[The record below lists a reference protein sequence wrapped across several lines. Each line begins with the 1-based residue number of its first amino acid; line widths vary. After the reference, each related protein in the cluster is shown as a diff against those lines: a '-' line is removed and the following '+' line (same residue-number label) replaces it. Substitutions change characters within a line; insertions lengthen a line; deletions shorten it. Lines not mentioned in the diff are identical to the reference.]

1 MCLMLFLNFF
11 ASSSLHAIDLNQT
24 RLDEIF
30 TNKVNNVTKQG
41 RLKKIWEFFLK
52 NNGTVD
58 AKKRLFKRTADKA
71 QILDIVSTIALSI
84 SSDLLKNASNST
96 TKSANLNPLN
106 ETQIPSRF
114 CPFLQP
120 TNCDPANKFRSL
132 DGSCNNLEIPLLG
145 SSATPYKR
153 YLAPA
158 YQDGIQTPR
167 TLSVTGNPLPNSRA
181 ISNLLFND
189 NFQFDNDHT
198 HMVATFGQF
207 ITHDLS
213 KPAVS
218 AGKHFFFMF
227 HFCDIH
233 QVLIAVLDSFGIP
246 LNCDC
251 DKMDINCLPINIPPK
266 DPVMKSMQCMKF
278 TRSASTFSTFDCR
291 LGEYFRI
298 H

>member
-1 MCLMLFLNFF
+1 MNLMCLMLLLNYFF
-11 ASSSLHAIDLNQT
+11 ASSSSHEIQT

-30 TNKVNNVTKQG
+30 VNKVNNVTKQG
-41 RLKKIWEFFLK
+41 RLKKIWEAFLK
-52 NNGTVD
+52 NND
-58 AKKRLFKRTADKA
+58 SEKRVFKRTADKA

-84 SSDLLKNASNST
+84 SSDLLNNATNST
-96 TKSANLNPLN
+96 TKSAKLNPLN

-120 TNCDPANKFRSL
+120 TNCDAANKFRSL

-167 TLSVTGNPLPNSRA
+167 ELSATGNPLPNSRA

-218 AGKHFFFMF
+218 AGKHYNKTLFFKCLF
-227 HFCDIH
+227 
-233 QVLIAVLDSFGIP
+233 
-246 LNCDC
+246 LNFLFIEC
-251 DKMDINCLPINIPPK
+251 
-266 DPVMKSMQCMKF
+266 
-278 TRSASTFSTFDCR
+278 
-291 LGEYFRI
+291 
-298 H
+298 